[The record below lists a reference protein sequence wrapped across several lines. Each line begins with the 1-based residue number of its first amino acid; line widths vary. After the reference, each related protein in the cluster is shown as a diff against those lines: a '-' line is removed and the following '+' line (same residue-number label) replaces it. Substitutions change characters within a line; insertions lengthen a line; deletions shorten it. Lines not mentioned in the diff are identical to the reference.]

1 MPKRSSMWSFARLP
15 ARWLAGLAMMLC
27 LLSFAPAGAQSPTP
41 TQLPATPTLTPA
53 VTPTPT
59 VAPNVTPAMPEV
71 RQPPIPPESFWD
83 QYGVIAVLVSG
94 IVGGILTLL
103 FNKLLGPVVEEWG
116 LQLKERLKGKAGR
129 FRKRYIPALA
139 EAHRYLKL
147 VGIHGRE
154 GIPPPLLKEVYVS
167 LRMGGADE
175 GLEETR
181 TLSIAQAL
189 TEHTRLLILGEP
201 GAGKST
207 LVDWLTLVFAN
218 EVSQPALR
226 RIGNLLPVFLPLRNC
241 VTGDRPLHELM
252 ADPALLPVD
261 IQPPAGFFPA
271 ELDRGRCLVLLDG
284 LDEVIDER
292 QRASAAAKINELVRT
307 YPDNRYVVT
316 CRTAGWKEG
325 LLTGDF
331 ARLYVRDLNDADI
344 TRFVGG
350 WYRAVRTRQVALRG
364 DLSAEGRQQAMARAE
379 KQAAGEAAR
388 LRATLERNQS
398 LYRMARTP
406 LILSLIALVHYRR
419 PLPPQGR
426 VRIYQECLEILL
438 ETWDNED
445 KALEIAGPSLH
456 AKEAILR
463 QIAYYYHSR
472 GLPEVGREELE
483 SLISPMLPEL
493 DCPTDATETLRQI
506 KERSGILVSRAIDRY
521 VFAHRTL
528 QEYLVARALADAPE
542 KTGELFSH
550 LDDEPWREV
559 ILLYSGLTGDAT
571 SLVKEI
577 LAQPDD
583 AAHNALILAGQCL
596 AEDVRVSPYTR
607 SEAVKRLETAFRET
621 TDPLAFTRLG
631 ETLAALGGEDVLALF
646 ERVLES
652 DDPPRQRVA
661 IRALGRMGGRAAD
674 PAAVAL
680 RLRAALRAE
689 IASLRRAAALA
700 LADLGLADA
709 ETATALQGARQ
720 DAVPEVGVAALWAL
734 LELGIA
740 EEDMVKV
747 PAGEFLMGSPE
758 GEGRENERPQHTL
771 YLPDYYIARTPVT
784 NARFARFI
792 EDNGYQRQAF
802 WTEAGWRVKEEK
814 GWTWPRYWQ
823 DNQWNQPD
831 QPVVGVSWYEA
842 LAYARWAGGLLPG
855 EAEWEKA
862 ARGTDGRLYPWGNDP
877 PDESRCNSGSK
888 VEGTTPV
895 ARYSPR
901 GDSPYGCA
909 DMAGNVREWT
919 RSSFQSYPYD
929 PADGREDL
937 ESGGVRV
944 LRGGSFLDLVRNIR
958 CAVRDW
964 NLLEGR
970 PFYYGF
976 RLVIAPG
983 FALWR
988 EQSERPG

>member
-1 MPKRSSMWSFARLP
+1 
-15 ARWLAGLAMMLC
+15 MMLY
-27 LLSFAPAGAQSPTP
+27 LLFPAPVGARSPTP
-41 TQLPATPTLTPA
+41 PK
-53 VTPTPT
+53 
-59 VAPNVTPAMPEV
+59 
-71 RQPPIPPESFWD
+71 SFWD
-83 QYGVIAVLVSG
+83 KYDLIVLLVSG
-94 IVGGILTLL
+94 IIGGILMLIL
-103 FNKLLGPVVEEWG
+103 NKLLGPTVTRSIRRLWE
-116 LQLKERLKGKAGR
+116 KLKGKTGR
-129 FRKRYIPALA
+129 FRERYIPALA

-147 VGIHGRE
+147 VGIHGGE

-167 LRMGGADE
+167 LRMGGAGKE
-175 GLEETR
+175 QKETR
-181 TLSIAQAL
+181 TLSITQAL
-189 TEHTRLLILGEP
+189 TEHTHLLILGEP

-207 LVDWLTLVFAN
+207 LLDWLTLVFAN
-218 EVSQPALR
+218 EISQPALR

-261 IQPPAGFFPA
+261 IRPPDGFFPT

-284 LDEVIDER
+284 LDEVVDER
-292 QRASAAAKINELVRT
+292 QRAGAAAKINELVRT
-307 YPDNRYVVT
+307 YPDNRYVIT
-316 CRTAGWKEG
+316 CRTACWKEG

-331 ARLYVRDLNDADI
+331 ARLHVRDFNDADI
-344 TRFVGG
+344 TRFIGG

-364 DLSAEGRQQAMARAE
+364 DLSPEGRQQAMARAE
-379 KQAAGEAAR
+379 RQATKEAAR
-388 LRATLERNQS
+388 LQAALERNQS
-398 LYRMARTP
+398 LYRLARTP

-419 PLPPQGR
+419 TRLPQGR
-426 VRIYQECLEILL
+426 ARLYQQCLEILL

-456 AKEAILR
+456 ARETILR

-472 GLPEVGREELE
+472 GLAEAGREELE

-506 KERSGILVSRAIDRY
+506 EERSGILVSRAIDRY

-550 LDDEPWREV
+550 LNDEPWREI
-559 ILLYSGLTGDAT
+559 ILLYSGLVGDAT
-571 SLVKEI
+571 SLIKEI

-583 AAHNALILAGQCL
+583 DAHNALILAGQCL
-596 AEDVRVSPYTR
+596 AEDVRVSPYAR
-607 SEAVKRLETAFRET
+607 SEAVKRLEAAFRET
-621 TDPLAFTRLG
+621 TDPLAFARLG
-631 ETLAALGGEDVLALF
+631 ETLAALGDEDIIALC

-652 DDPPRQRVA
+652 DDLPRQKVA
-661 IRALGRMGGRAAD
+661 IRTLGRMGGRAAD
-674 PAAVAL
+674 PAAVAVP
-680 RLRAALRAE
+680 LRAALHAGA
-689 IASLRRAAALA
+689 ASLRRAAALA
-700 LADLGLADA
+700 LAGLNQADA
-709 ETATALQGARQ
+709 ETATALQRARR
-720 DAVPEVGVAALWAL
+720 DAVPEVRAAALWAL
-734 LELGIA
+734 LELGMA
-740 EEDMVKV
+740 EEDMVKI
-747 PAGEFLMGSPE
+747 PAGEFLMGSPSR
-758 GEGRENERPQHTL
+758 EGRENERPQHTL

-792 EDNGYQRQAF
+792 EDGGYRRQEF
-802 WTEAGWRVKEEK
+802 WTEAGWWIKEEK
-814 GWTWPRYWQ
+814 DWTWPRYWQ

-877 PDESRCNSGSK
+877 PDSSRCNFNNK
-888 VEGTTPV
+888 EKKTTPV
-895 ARYSPR
+895 TRYSPR

-909 DMAGNVREWT
+909 DMAGNIWEWT

-929 PADGREDL
+929 PADGRENL
-937 ESGGVRV
+937 EARGHRV
-944 LRGGSFLDLVRNIR
+944 LRGGSFDAGEKIVR
-958 CAVRDW
+958 CAFRNWHDPEDWYRD
-964 NLLEGR
+964 
-970 PFYYGF
+970 FGF

-983 FALWR
+983 LA
-988 EQSERPG
+988 SEL